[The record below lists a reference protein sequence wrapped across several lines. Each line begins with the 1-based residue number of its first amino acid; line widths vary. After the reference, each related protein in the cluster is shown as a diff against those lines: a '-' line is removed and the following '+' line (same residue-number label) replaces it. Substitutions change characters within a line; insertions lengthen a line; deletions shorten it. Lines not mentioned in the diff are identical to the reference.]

1 MAAVDLSR
9 SLRGD
14 GTLLDLRGARATVS
28 EVLDIPRI
36 IAEPSGV
43 RGADD
48 VLTSSALE
56 FLSELHE
63 RFNGRRLAL
72 LDARID
78 RQARFDA
85 GELPDFPEDTREL
98 REAEWTV
105 GSIPADLLDRRVE
118 ITGPTNAKMLINALN
133 SGAQAYMADFED
145 ATSPTWEEL
154 VQGQVNLRNYWLGR
168 LDYTDPDSGKRYAVG
183 DHPAVLMVRP
193 RGWHLPEEH
202 VTVADEPVSGS
213 LFDFALYL
221 WHNARPALSR
231 GSGPYFYLPKLE
243 SRHEAALWSDVFAF
257 AEAKLRLERGTI
269 KATVLIETLPAAF
282 EMDEILYAL
291 RENIVGL
298 NCGRWDYIFSA
309 IKRLGR
315 SADRLTPDR
324 ALMTMDKAFLAAYS
338 LRLIDTCHRRGAFA
352 MGGMSA
358 FIPVKGDETANQAAM
373 DKVRADKLREVTN
386 GHVGTWVAHPA
397 LVAVALEAFEAMTG
411 PNQLSK
417 RPDHV
422 PGRDEMLELHKGQ
435 RTEQG
440 ARENIRVGVQY
451 LAAWLGGKGAVPLYN
466 LMEDAATA
474 EICRTQLW
482 QWLKFEAPLEDGRA
496 FTLDL
501 FEQWF
506 DEEVGL
512 LAEVPNIAEAAPLMH
527 NMIVAD
533 DLVEFL
539 TLPAY
544 ELLD

>member
-1 MAAVDLSR
+1 VSDV
-9 SLRGD
+9 
-14 GTLLDLRGARATVS
+14 LDL
-28 EVLDIPRI
+28 LRI
-36 IAEPSGV
+36 AAEPSRVEDAGE
-43 RGADD
+43 
-48 VLTSSALE
+48 VLTEAALD
-56 FLSELHE
+56 FLAELHE
-63 RFNGRRLAL
+63 RFDGRRRDL
-72 LDARID
+72 LEAREERQD
-78 RQARFDA
+78 RFES
-85 GELPDFPEDTREL
+85 GELPDFPAETRDI
-98 REAEWTV
+98 REAEWTI
-105 GSIPADLLDRRVE
+105 GGIPHDLLDRRVE

-133 SGAQAYMADFED
+133 SGAKVFMADFED
-145 ATSPTWEEL
+145 ATSPVWDEM
-154 VQGQVNLRNYWLGR
+154 VQGQANLRDYWLGR
-168 LDYTDPDSGKRYAVG
+168 LDYTDPDSGKQYKIG
-183 DHPAVLMVRP
+183 ESPAVLIVRP
-193 RGWHLPEEH
+193 RGWHLPEDH
-202 VTVADEPVSGS
+202 VTVNGEVVSGA
-213 LFDFALYL
+213 LFDFAIYL
-221 WHNARPALSR
+221 WNNARAALSK

-243 SRHEAALWSDVFAF
+243 SRHEAALWSDIFAF

-298 NCGRWDYIFSA
+298 NCGRWDYIFSY

-315 SADRLTPDR
+315 SPDRLTPDR
-324 ALMTMDKAFLAAYS
+324 GQMTMDKAFLAAYS
-338 LRLIDTCHRRGAFA
+338 LRLVATCHRRGAFA

-358 FIPVKGDETANQAAM
+358 FIPVKGDEAANENAFAE
-373 DKVRADKLREVTN
+373 VRADKLREVTN
-386 GHVGTWVAHPA
+386 GHDGTWVAHPG
-397 LVAVALEAFEAMTG
+397 LVPVAMQAFDAMYG

-417 RPDHV
+417 MPARI
-422 PGRDEMLELHKGQ
+422 PGRDEMLKLHDGI
-435 RTEQG
+435 RTEAG
-440 ARENIRVGVQY
+440 ARANIRVGVQY

-482 QWLKFEAPLEDGRA
+482 QWLQYQAPLGDGRR

-512 LAEVPNIAEAAPLMH
+512 LAEVPNIAEAARLMH

>member
-1 MAAVDLSR
+1 MSIVLDLPRITAEPS
-9 SLRGD
+9 SLRGAD
-14 GTLLDLRGARATVS
+14 
-28 EVLDIPRI
+28 EVLTD
-36 IAEPSGV
+36 G
-43 RGADD
+43 
-48 VLTSSALE
+48 ALE
-56 FLSELHE
+56 FLMELH
-63 RFNGRRLAL
+63 
-72 LDARID
+72 D
-78 RQARFDA
+78 RFDRRRRDLLERRA
-85 GELPDFPEDTREL
+85 ERQERYDSGELPDFPEETREI
-98 REAEWTV
+98 READWTV
-105 GSIPADLLDRRVE
+105 GRIPEDLLDRRVE

-133 SGAQAYMADFED
+133 SGAKVFMADFED
-145 ATSPTWEEL
+145 ATSPTWAEL
-154 VQGQVNLRNYWLGR
+154 IQGQVNLRSYWHGR
-168 LDYTDPDSGKRYAVG
+168 LDYTDPDSGKHYAIG
-183 DHPAVLMVRP
+183 ENPAVLMVRP

-202 VTVADEPVSGS
+202 VIANGEEVSGA
-213 LFDFALYL
+213 LFDFAIYL
-221 WHNARPALSR
+221 WNNARAALSK

-257 AEAKLRLERGTI
+257 AEGKLRLERGTI

-315 SADRLTPDR
+315 SPDRLTPDR

-338 LRLIDTCHRRGAFA
+338 LRLVATCHRRGAFA

-358 FIPVKGDETANQAAM
+358 FIPVKGDEAKNAAAM
-373 DKVRADKLREVTN
+373 DKVREDKLREVRN
-386 GHVGTWVAHPA
+386 GHDGTWVAHPA
-397 LVAVALEAFEAMTG
+397 LVPVAMEAFDAING

-417 RPDHV
+417 MPERI
-422 PGRDEMLELHKGQ
+422 PGREEMLQLHEGK
-435 RTEQG
+435 RTEAG

-482 QWLKFEAPLEDGRA
+482 QWLKFEAPLDVGRR

-501 FEQWF
+501 FEQLF

-512 LAEVPNIAEAAPLMH
+512 LAEVPNIAEAARLMH
-527 NMIVAD
+527 NMIVSD

>member
-1 MAAVDLSR
+1 
-9 SLRGD
+9 
-14 GTLLDLRGARATVS
+14 VS
-28 EVLDIPRI
+28 AVLDRPRI
-36 IAEPSGV
+36 IAEPSKV
-43 RGADD
+43 RGADE
-48 VLTSSALE
+48 VLTEAALD
-56 FLSELHE
+56 FLAELHE
-63 RFNGRRLAL
+63 RFDSRRRSLLA
-72 LDARID
+72 D
-78 RQARFDA
+78 RVERQHRFDA
-85 GELPDFPEDTREL
+85 GELPNFPEETRDI
-98 REAEWTV
+98 REGGWTV
-105 GSIPADLLDRRVE
+105 GSIPADLQDRRVE

-133 SGAQAYMADFED
+133 SGAKVFMADFED
-145 ATSPTWEEL
+145 ATSPTWDEL
-154 VQGQVNLRNYWLGR
+154 VHGQVNLRDYWLSR
-168 LDYTDPDSGKRYAVG
+168 LSHTDPETLKHYKVG
-183 DHPAVLMVRP
+183 DNPAVLMVRP
-193 RGWHLPEEH
+193 RGWHLPEDH
-202 VTVADEPVSGS
+202 VTVNGEVIAGA

-221 WHNARPALSR
+221 WHNARGALAK

-298 NCGRWDYIFSA
+298 NCGRWDYIFSY

-315 SADRLTPDR
+315 SPDRLTPDR

-338 LRLIDTCHRRGAFA
+338 LRLVSTCHRRGAFA

-358 FIPVKGDETANQAAM
+358 FIPVKGDEAANAAALK
-373 DKVRADKLREVTN
+373 KVRADKLREVRN
-386 GHVGTWVAHPA
+386 GHDGTWVAHPA
-397 LVAVALEAFEAMTG
+397 LVPVALEVFEAMTG

-417 RPDHV
+417 MPEHI
-422 PGRDEMLELHKGQ
+422 PGRDEMLELHEGP
-435 RTEQG
+435 RTEVG

-451 LAAWLGGKGAVPLYN
+451 VAAWLAGKGAVPLYN

-482 QWLKFEAPLEDGRA
+482 QWLRFEAPLDDGRN
-496 FTLDL
+496 FTRDL
-501 FEQWF
+501 FDQLF
-506 DEEVGL
+506 AEEVGFL
-512 LAEVPNIAEAAPLMH
+512 LDGENIEDAAQLMH
-527 NMIVAD
+527 EMIVSD